1 MSDKRETPLSVPTLE
16 EHHCTVDLRLDRLRM
31 VPFFQDL
38 SEEQLRE
45 VNQKFTAN
53 HFSKGEFIYRQGD
66 TSTMLRVVVAGN
78 VKLVAHTMEGESVLL
93 DMLQPGDFFGNPSSA
108 GKEGYNET
116 AETQTSACILSI
128 RISDFRETMNRYP
141 SVAMSVLDITT
152 NRLSESHQRIQHLST
167 LPVTKRIAH
176 ILVMLGNKFGEES
189 RHGLLIQL
197 PLSRKEL
204 ADMAGTSTATAS
216 RVMSKFQED
225 DLISSGRQWIAI
237 KENSELLRIS
247 SKQ

>member
-1 MSDKRETPLSVPTLE
+1 MSDKRETPLSIPTLK

-53 HFSKGEFIYRQGD
+53 HYSKGEVIYRQGD

-78 VKLVAHTMEGESVLL
+78 VKLAAHTMEGESVLL
-93 DMLQPGDFFGNPSSA
+93 DMLQPGDFFGNPSA
-108 GKEGYNET
+108 ACKDGYNET

-128 RISDFRETMNRYP
+128 RISDFREIMNRYP
-141 SVAMSVLDITT
+141 SVAMSVWDITT
-152 NRLSESHQRIQHLST
+152 NRLSDTRQRIQHLST